1 VKASAEFS
9 KTLRNLD
16 EKSTEFE
23 KQKLHDI
30 KSILLD
36 FVSVEMGYHAR
47 ALEVLTNAYKG
58 ISSIDEEADLED
70 FQKISRKVEAV
81 IDLTKAPRFILT
93 IEFQDFK
100 KSLRG
105 PDSARSGRSGNL
117 FRASNS
123 LGSLGALFSSNP
135 KKRRGIPPHL
145 SKSEETLDSMKQS
158 ISDTED
164 SVSDT
169 VNVSE
174 NQSDT
179 EEHSSPVR
187 ARKPRK

>member
-1 VKASAEFS
+1 
-9 KTLRNLD
+9 
-16 EKSTEFE
+16 
-23 KQKLHDI
+23 
-30 KSILLD
+30 LL
-36 FVSVEMGYHAR
+36 
-47 ALEVLTNAYKG
+47 TQ
-58 ISSIDEEADLED
+58 D

>member
-1 VKASAEFS
+1 
-9 KTLRNLD
+9 
-16 EKSTEFE
+16 
-23 KQKLHDI
+23 
-30 KSILLD
+30 
-36 FVSVEMGYHAR
+36 
-47 ALEVLTNAYKG
+47 
-58 ISSIDEEADLED
+58 
-70 FQKISRKVEAV
+70 
-81 IDLTKAPRFILT
+81 LT

-187 ARKPRK
+187 ARSLENNPNWFIYDYLLINLLTKAPFTLFDN